1 MQIGPLRLLFESRS
15 GSRIWAGKNKM
26 SKSKKRTLILL
37 DTNSP
42 ATAAG
47 RFRFTWSGKDS
58 ESQRKTGNKTYKK
71 ECRAEVG
78 AFDTTSLTLI
88 RWQNPTPWKSHF
100 SPMQRWLF
108 GLFPTC
114 TFLPFVGVMTLTPPT
129 TSEANFY
136 LFTSDCYFCSEIH
149 GVTWHSLRQIHSCF
163 PYPCAHRSDTRLG
176 HWEWS
181 KHDCWSYVEL
191 NCLLPNEGQCIAPRS
206 NGPMCWLLD
215 FVV

>member
-37 DTNSP
+37 DTNSS

-58 ESQRKTGNKTYKK
+58 ESRRKIGNKTYKK

-136 LFTSDCYFCSEIH
+136 LFTSDCYFCSWGYMTFTQTNPFLLSIPLCPSVWYKA
-149 GVTWHSLRQIHSCF
+149 GSLRMIK
-163 PYPCAHRSDTRLG
+163 A
-176 HWEWS
+176 
-181 KHDCWSYVEL
+181 
-191 NCLLPNEGQCIAPRS
+191 
-206 NGPMCWLLD
+206 WLLKLCGTELPLA
-215 FVV
+215 